1 MTSRVSFLRY
11 LLLLGVLWGPSVLA
25 EETFAVILG
34 PDQSLRDLAADYLGD
49 PNAWPEI
56 LRANR
61 LDSPHQVQPGMSLS
75 LPVAAMRDLGLVLS
89 HLRGLI
95 YRATAAGAEVFA
107 TQSIA
112 SALSDQASATEAR
125 RRGDLSVALR
135 LARSGIA
142 EASRAL
148 DRSLSRRDVAAEAV
162 LDAAGGV
169 VQRRLPSEYDWTP
182 IPIRTL
188 LVEHTRLRTLERSF
202 ALVRFRDASSL
213 RMSENAQLAIR
224 RLRRDRLTRSETLDV
239 VLYGGDLRALIAPGG
254 RQTLRVEVP
263 GIETSGDST
272 HYWLQKSPE
281 DTRLANYAGE
291 FRVSAGGGSVVVG
304 QNQGT
309 LVEAGRPPVPPIDLL
324 PPPGPISPEQGAVR
338 YGKGVELVWSPV
350 PDARAYWIEV
360 ARDPLFSR
368 LVFTDTDVRGTE
380 TDVPIEGEGIYY
392 WRLSSV
398 DAAGL
403 PGPASLGRVFQIA
416 WDSTPPYL
424 VVENPV
430 PGQRVA
436 DASITV
442 RGRTEPDAR
451 LWLDGESIAL
461 DVDGR
466 FSLDRPLSEGSN
478 HLVFEA
484 RDPADN
490 LSRLERTLYRT
501 PGSPMPLRMA
511 EGVPRDAQ
519 GRLLVASRRFA
530 LSGVTLPGASVR
542 VDAEDDPGVS
552 VTALADA
559 DGHFDLILPART
571 EGTRFHA
578 IASGPLGERVE
589 SDLEVVLDRT
599 PPRIRLDQDPPL
611 RTSDPHLSLIGR
623 VEAGESLELDG
634 QSVALSDD
642 GTFAFG
648 VPLRPGENLIRL
660 VARDRAGNRAILER
674 SLLLDREPPRLT
686 AYRLREEGDGPPRR
700 LRVEIEAEDAS
711 GLTAGIPYSLQIG
724 EALHQGIARRGS
736 DRDGYEDWVALPPD
750 LKAKPRLRSVQLQD
764 YLGNRREVVIE

>member
-1 MTSRVSFLRY
+1 MTSRVSFRVCM
-11 LLLLGVLWGPSVLA
+11 LLLGALWGPIVLA
-25 EETFAVILG
+25 DETLSVTVG
-34 PDQSLRDLAADYLGD
+34 PDQVLRDLAADYLGD

-61 LDSPHQVQPGMSLS
+61 LDAPHQVQPGMSLN
-75 LPVAAMRDLGLVLS
+75 LPVRAMRDLGRALI

-112 SALSDQASATEAR
+112 SALSDQASAMEAQR
-125 RRGDLSVALR
+125 LGDLAEALR
-135 LARSGIA
+135 LARSGIV

-148 DRSLSRRDVAAEAV
+148 DRSLSQRDVAAEAV

-188 LVEHTRLRTLERSF
+188 LAEHARLRTLERSF

-213 RMSENAQLAIR
+213 RMSEHAQLEIR
-224 RLRRDRLTRSETLDV
+224 RLRRDRLTRSETVDV
-239 VLYGGDLRALIAPGG
+239 VLYGGDLRAIIAPGG
-254 RQTLRVEVP
+254 RQTLRVELP

-272 HYWLQKSPE
+272 HYWLRKSPD

-291 FRVSAGGGSVVVG
+291 FWVSAGGGSVVVG

-338 YGKGVELVWSPV
+338 YGKGVALVWSPV
-350 PDARAYWIEV
+350 PGARTYWVEI
-360 ARDPLFSR
+360 ARDPQFSR

-380 TDVPIEGEGIYY
+380 RRVPIEGEGLYY

-398 DAAGL
+398 DSSGL
-403 PGPASLGRVFQIA
+403 PGPASVGRVFQIA
-416 WDSTPPYL
+416 SDSTPPFL
-424 VVENPV
+424 MVETPIAA
-430 PGQRVA
+430 QRVA
-436 DASITV
+436 DAAIAV

-451 LWLDGESIAL
+451 LWLDGESIA
-461 DVDGR
+461 VEADGR
-466 FSLDRPLSEGSN
+466 FSLERPLSEGPN
-478 HLVFEA
+478 RLVFEA
-484 RDPADN
+484 RDAAGN
-490 LSRLERTLYRT
+490 LGRLERVLYRT

-511 EGVPRDAQ
+511 EGVPRDDRD
-519 GRLLVASRRFA
+519 RLLVASRRFA

-542 VDAEDDPGVS
+542 IDSEDDPTVS
-552 VTALADA
+552 VTAPADA

-578 IASGPLGERVE
+578 VASGPLGERAE
-589 SDLEVVLDRT
+589 SDLEVVLDGT
-599 PPRIRLDQDPPL
+599 PPRILLDQVVPR
-611 RTSDPHLSLIGR
+611 RTSDPHLSLSGR
-623 VEAGESLELDG
+623 VEDGESLEFDG
-634 QSVALSDD
+634 QSVALSEE

-648 VPLRPGENLIRL
+648 IPLRSGENRIRL
-660 VARDRAGNRAILER
+660 VARDRAGNRATLER

-686 AYRLREEGDGPPRR
+686 AYRLSEEIGPPRR
-700 LRVEIEAEDAS
+700 LRVEIAAEDAS
-711 GLTAGIPYSLQIG
+711 GLTAGVPYRLQIG
-724 EALHQGIARRGS
+724 ETLHQGVARRGS
-736 DRDGYEDWVALPPD
+736 ERDDYEDWVALPAD
-750 LKAKPRLRSVQLQD
+750 LTAKPRLRSVQLRD